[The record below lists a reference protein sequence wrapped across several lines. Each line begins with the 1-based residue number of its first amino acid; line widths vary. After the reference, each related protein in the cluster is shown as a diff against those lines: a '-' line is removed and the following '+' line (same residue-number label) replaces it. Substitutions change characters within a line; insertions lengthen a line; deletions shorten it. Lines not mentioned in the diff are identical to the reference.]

1 MRIHIAGSKVPEKIL
16 GALAEATN
24 HATLLH
30 RQVTFDGSAGVVSM
44 PLLRFPVRKRRPL
57 LGDVSDVARPIRTV
71 VTVRNVVAC
80 DIDDFTDDD
89 LDGRVELLFGVTVEG
104 ATVFAS
110 SAEESR
116 GTTCYQISMTVSE
129 LDIEV
134 ADIDGDRD
142 SDGV

>member
-1 MRIHIAGSKVPEKIL
+1 
-16 GALAEATN
+16 
-24 HATLLH
+24 
-30 RQVTFDGSAGVVSM
+30 M

-104 ATVFAS
+104 PSSLHRPLRRAGEPPATRS
-110 SAEESR
+110 
-116 GTTCYQISMTVSE
+116 
-129 LDIEV
+129 L
-134 ADIDGDRD
+134 
-142 SDGV
+142 